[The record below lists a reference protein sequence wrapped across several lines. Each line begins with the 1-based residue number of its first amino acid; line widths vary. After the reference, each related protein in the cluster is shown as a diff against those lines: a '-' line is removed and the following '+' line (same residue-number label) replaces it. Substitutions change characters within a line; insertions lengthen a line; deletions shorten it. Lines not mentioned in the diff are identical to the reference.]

1 MSSAAE
7 PLSPCRP
14 DVVLRPTVLRP
25 TVLRRLRP
33 TVLHDPSGPALPWLH
48 ADEPPSSPAALTS
61 TTQRGYPSR
70 QRGFFVPACAAGGIG
85 ARVRAAGEDAP
96 SGASDRKTT
105 GPMSEQTEQQAQQD
119 AGRATYDVAAAQDR
133 WRKVWEEL
141 NPFQAADDG
150 SRERRYALT
159 MFPYPSGD
167 LHMGHAEVMALH
179 DVIARYW
186 WQRGYDVMNPIGWD
200 SFGLPAENA
209 AIKRGEHPA
218 TYTYANIETQ
228 AESFRRYA
236 VSFDWSRRLHTSD
249 PEYYRWTQW
258 LFLRFREQGL
268 AYRKFSPVN
277 WCPVDQ
283 TVLANEQVVQGT
295 CERCGAEVTKRELSQ
310 WYFKVTDYAQ
320 RLLDDMEQLKD
331 TWPERVL
338 AMQRN
343 WIGRSEG
350 AHVDFEIEA
359 ADGQPARSVTVFTT
373 RPDTLFGATFF
384 VVAAD
389 AKLAAEICAPEH
401 REGYEAY
408 LEEVRKETE
417 IDRLST
423 EREKT
428 GVFLGRHAVNPVNG
442 ERVPVWAADYVLADY
457 GTGAVMAVPAHDQR
471 DLDFAKAFGL
481 PVRRVVDTGE
491 PNPEQTY
498 VATVGDGVYVNSAS
512 DGFSLDGLSDK
523 ASGISRTVARLEEEG
538 RGKGAVNFRLRDWL
552 LSRQRFWGCPIPIV
566 HCEACGEVPV
576 PDEQLPVELPD
587 LRGADLKPKGTS
599 PLAAAEEWVN
609 TSCPSCGGPA
619 KRDSDT
625 MDTFVDSSWYFL
637 RYCSP
642 DYTDGPFDPAAVRS
656 WMPAHQYVGGVEH
669 AILHLLYSRFF
680 TKVLHDMGMI
690 DFVEPFTALLN
701 QGQVINQGKAMSKS
715 LGNGV
720 NLGEMIDEYGVDA
733 VRLTLVFAGPPED
746 DIDWADVSP
755 AGSLKFLQRAWRL
768 SGDVSSAPGTEFAGG
783 DETLRKATHRTLAEV
798 EHLLDGHRF
807 NVVVARVMELVN
819 VTRKA
824 IDSGCG
830 LADPAVREATE
841 AVAIVLSLVAPYT
854 AEEMW
859 ERLGHEPTV
868 ARVGWPVVEE
878 ALLVQ
883 ESVTA
888 IVQVGGK
895 LRAKLEV
902 SPDISEADLEAMALA
917 EPVIQRSLEGRTVRK
932 VIVRAP
938 KLVNIVAS

>member
-1 MSSAAE
+1 M
-7 PLSPCRP
+7 
-14 DVVLRPTVLRP
+14 
-25 TVLRRLRP
+25 
-33 TVLHDPSGPALPWLH
+33 
-48 ADEPPSSPAALTS
+48 
-61 TTQRGYPSR
+61 
-70 QRGFFVPACAAGGIG
+70 
-85 ARVRAAGEDAP
+85 
-96 SGASDRKTT
+96 
-105 GPMSEQTEQQAQQD
+105 TEQQPQETQHGEDPA
-119 AGRATYDVAAAQDR
+119 RYDVASTQDK
-133 WRKVWEEL
+133 WRKVWDDL

-209 AIKRGEHPA
+209 AIRRDEHPA

-228 AESFRRYA
+228 AESFRRYGI
-236 VSFDWSRRLHTSD
+236 SFDWSRRLHTSD

-258 LFLRFREQGL
+258 LFLRFRERGL
-268 AYRKFSPVN
+268 AYRKSSPVN
-277 WCPVDQ
+277 WCPNDQ
-283 TVLANEQVVQGT
+283 TVLANEQVVGGM
-295 CERCGAEVTKRELSQ
+295 CDRCGAEVTKRELTQ
-310 WYFKVTDYAQ
+310 WFFKVTEYAE
-320 RLLDDMEQLKD
+320 RLLDDMDGLKD

-350 AHVDFEIEA
+350 AYVDFDVEGHPE
-359 ADGQPARSVTVFTT
+359 PVSVFTT
-373 RPDTLFGATFF
+373 RPDTLYGATFF

-389 AKLAAEICAPEH
+389 AKLASEICAPEQ
-401 REGYEAY
+401 REAFEAY
-408 LEEVRKETE
+408 LEQVRKETD
-417 IDRLST
+417 IDRLSS

-428 GVFLGRHAVNPVNG
+428 GVFLGRYATNPVNG
-442 ERVPVWAADYVLADY
+442 ERIPVWAADYVLADY

-471 DLDFAKAFGL
+471 DLDFAKKFEL
-481 PVRRVVDTGE
+481 PVRMVVDTGDADPAE
-491 PNPEQTY
+491 TF
-498 VATVGDGVYVNSAS
+498 VATPGDGSYVNSAS

-523 ASGISRTVARLEEEG
+523 ASGIARIIERLEAEG
-538 RGKGAVNFRLRDWL
+538 RGKGSVNFRLRDWL

-566 HCEACGEVPV
+566 HCATCGEVPV
-576 PDEQLPVELPD
+576 PDEQLPVVLPD
-587 LRGADLKPKGTS
+587 LRGSDLKPKGTS
-599 PLAAAEEWVN
+599 PLAAAEDWVN
-609 TSCPSCGGPA
+609 VGCPSCGGPA

-637 RYCSP
+637 RFCSP
-642 DYTDGPFDPAAVRS
+642 HYTEGPFDPEAVRR

-680 TKVLHDMGMI
+680 TKVLYDMGMI
-690 DFVEPFTALLN
+690 DFEEPFNALLN

-720 NLGEMIDEYGVDA
+720 NLGDMIDEYGVDA

-746 DIDWADVSP
+746 DIDWADMSP
-755 AGSLKFLQRAWRL
+755 SGSLKFLQRAWRL
-768 SGDVSSAPGTEFAGG
+768 SGDVTSAPGTDVNGG
-783 DETLRKATHRTLAEV
+783 DVALRKAVHKTVHEIAGLIDA
-798 EHLLDGHRF
+798 HRF
-807 NVVVARVMELVN
+807 NVVVARAMELVN

-824 IDSGCG
+824 IDTGCG
-830 LADPAVREATE
+830 PEDPAVREAAE
-841 AVAIVLSLVAPYT
+841 AVAIVLSLIAPYT

-859 ERLGHEPTV
+859 ARLGHQPTV
-868 ARVGWPVVEE
+868 AHAGWPTVDE
-878 ALLVQ
+878 ALLV
-883 ESVTA
+883 EDSVTA
-888 IVQVGGK
+888 IVQVQGK

-917 EPVIQRSLEGRTVRK
+917 EPVIVRTLEGKSVRK

-938 KLVNIVAS
+938 KLVNIVAG